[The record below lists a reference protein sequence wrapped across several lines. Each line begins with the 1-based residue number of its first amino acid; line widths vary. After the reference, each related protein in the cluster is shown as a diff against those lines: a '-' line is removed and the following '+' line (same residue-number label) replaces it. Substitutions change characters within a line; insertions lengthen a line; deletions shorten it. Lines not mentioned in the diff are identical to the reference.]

1 MIKKLLTLIFIL
13 TLSLQAHTLLMNII
27 DNEDNTITISGVFS
41 TGQGASGAMI
51 RIEALNT
58 AEILYKKRLPEES
71 ELTIDIPNEPY
82 QIVLDGGPGH
92 QIVKEGI
99 APQGGFKVALKQD
112 KKTDK
117 ELSEPRSS
125 TKNWSL
131 PYIILISITLLL
143 IILTIYFSKRNTDKI
158 LKAIKES
165 SNG

>member
-13 TLSLQAHTLLMNII
+13 TLNLQAHTLLMNII
-27 DNEDNTITISGVFS
+27 DNEDNTITIVGVFN
-41 TGQGASGAMI
+41 TGQGAAGAQV

-58 AEILYKKRLPEES
+58 AQILYKKRLPQES

-99 APQGGFKVALKQD
+99 APQEGFKTELKKD
-112 KKTDK
+112 KKENK
-117 ELSEPRSS
+117 ELSQERSF
-125 TKNWSL
+125 TKAWSL